1 MRKSRTK
8 TYKKRGGQ
16 WFSKTPPAP
25 GLLSHGTNL
34 VRNQLLQNNPG
45 AQNAL
50 DFATGKN
57 LGWRAN
63 MARSGLRM
71 AAKTG
76 YYTVNNPATRS
87 MGRFVGRQALNAAL
101 KGQPSGGNTRKNK
114 RGGNVVRA
122 FNTYN
127 DSFTMHAK
135 PVSGYNT
142 AMPHNWVGGRRS
154 RKRR

>member
-16 WFSKTPPAP
+16 WLSKTPPAP
-25 GLLSHGTNL
+25 GLLSQGTNI
-34 VRNQLLQNNPG
+34 VRNQFQNNPE
-45 AQNAL
+45 AQKAL
-50 DFATGKN
+50 DFATGEN

-76 YYTVNNPATRS
+76 YYTVNNPLTRS
-87 MGRFVGRQALNAAL
+87 MGRFVGRQALKAAL
-101 KGQPSGGNTRKNK
+101 KGGITRKNK

-154 RKRR
+154 RRRR